1 MSKKGGTEKTYPD
14 LSSRIT
20 VSDYRMSP
28 TKVKE
33 YFVFCYFNSQ
43 LKILKYYNDRI
54 Y

>member
-1 MSKKGGTEKTYPD
+1 MVKKDGTDKTYPD

-28 TKVKE
+28 KNVKE

-43 LKILKYYNDRI
+43 LKISFGLQW
-54 Y
+54 